1 MGVYE
6 NVVKVFGP
14 YQSKKDLRL
23 RVVLE
28 NIDGSKTTVSY
39 PKYLM
44 EIAQGRYLD
53 SDETVD
59 HIDGDYLNN
68 NLDNL
73 RVLKRN
79 IHAKNDVVRNMDIKV
94 SCQWCG
100 RKFTIKGSTIKDRNR
115 RNTGCFCSKR
125 CTGLYGVAIQNGY
138 ASPTYVETLKRR
150 KGKLKSLNTA

>member
-1 MGVYE
+1 M
-6 NVVKVFGP
+6 
-14 YQSKKDLRL
+14 
-23 RVVLE
+23 
-28 NIDGSKTTVSY
+28 
-39 PKYLM
+39 
-44 EIAQGRYLD
+44 
-53 SDETVD
+53 
-59 HIDGDYLNN
+59 
-68 NLDNL
+68 
-73 RVLKRN
+73 LKRN